1 MGTFAELHDKV
12 IIADPKDNVATA
24 RVEIDA
30 GVVLSRDDGEDIIV
44 RESIPFGHKLALERI
59 ARGEPVFKYGQRI
72 GVAARDITVGELVH
86 VHNLLGERG
95 QGVERRDEGA
105 RGRGDLPLRPRV
117 SVSPLPYASCSRRF
131 LGYKRD
137 DGTVG
142 VRNHVLILPT
152 TVCASHVA
160 KRIAEEVQGT
170 VPLPHEHGCAQKGS
184 DLEQTRRIL
193 VGIARNPNVAAVL
206 VVGLGCETIG
216 APEVKEAVA
225 SSQKPVEML
234 IIQEAGG
241 TGKSIQR
248 GVEITREMFSYASKL
263 DREEMDVE
271 SLVIGTQCGGSD
283 ACSGISGNPASGYAS
298 DLVVEA
304 GGTVILAETTE
315 MIGAEHLLA
324 ERAADRRV
332 AERIV
337 ELVHRVEERAADMGV
352 DIRGANPA
360 PGNIAGG
367 ITTLEEKSLGAIV
380 KAGAST
386 INEVIEY
393 GHRLTRSGLVIM
405 DSPGQDTASI
415 TGELASGAQII
426 TFTTGRG
433 TPVGSPIAP
442 VIKIATN
449 SRMFS
454 RMMDNMDVNAGT
466 IIDAE
471 ETPQEVGQRIFSE
484 ILEVASGKLTRSEIL
499 GHREFS
505 VDRLSPFF

>member
-1 MGTFAELHDKV
+1 MKQ
-12 IIADPKDNVATA
+12 
-24 RVEIDA
+24 
-30 GVVLSRDDGEDIIV
+30 S
-44 RESIPFGHKLALERI
+44 
-59 ARGEPVFKYGQRI
+59 
-72 GVAARDITVGELVH
+72 
-86 VHNLLGERG
+86 
-95 QGVERRDEGA
+95 
-105 RGRGDLPLRPRV
+105 
-117 SVSPLPYASCSRRF
+117 F

-160 KRIAEEVQGT
+160 RRIAEETPGT
-170 VPLPHEHGCAQKGS
+170 VSLPHEHGCAQKGA
-184 DLEQTRRIL
+184 DYEQTKRIL

-206 VVGLGCETIG
+206 VVGLGCETIS
-216 APEVKEAVA
+216 APEVKEEIVN
-225 SSQKPVEML
+225 SQKPVETL

-241 TGKSIQR
+241 TLKSIQKGSEIAR
-248 GVEITREMFSYASKL
+248 GLLDYAGKL
-263 DREEMDVE
+263 EREEVGVE

-283 ACSGISGNPASGYAS
+283 ACSGISGNPSSGHAG
-298 DLVVEA
+298 DLVVKA

-324 ERAADRRV
+324 KRAANEDI
-332 AERIV
+332 AKQII
-337 ELVHRVEERAADMGV
+337 ELVQRVEDRAQALGV
-352 DIRGANPA
+352 DMRGANPA

-380 KAGAST
+380 KAGTST
-386 INEVIEY
+386 VNEVVEH
-393 GHRLTRSGLVIM
+393 GHKPTQKGLVIM

-415 TGELASGAQII
+415 AGELASGAQII

-449 SRMFS
+449 SLMFS
-454 RMMDNMDVNAGT
+454 RMSDNMDINAGT
-466 IIDAE
+466 IIDGD
-471 ETPQEVGQRIFSE
+471 ETPQEVGQRIFDE
-484 ILEVASGKLTRSEIL
+484 ILEIASGKLTKSEIL

-505 VDRLSPFF
+505 IDRLSPFF

>member
-1 MGTFAELHDKV
+1 MKQ
-12 IIADPKDNVATA
+12 
-24 RVEIDA
+24 
-30 GVVLSRDDGEDIIV
+30 S
-44 RESIPFGHKLALERI
+44 
-59 ARGEPVFKYGQRI
+59 
-72 GVAARDITVGELVH
+72 
-86 VHNLLGERG
+86 
-95 QGVERRDEGA
+95 
-105 RGRGDLPLRPRV
+105 
-117 SVSPLPYASCSRRF
+117 F

-160 KRIAEEVQGT
+160 RRIAAETPGT
-170 VPLPHEHGCAQKGS
+170 VSLPHEHGCAQKGA
-184 DLEQTRRIL
+184 DYEQTKRVL

-206 VVGLGCETIG
+206 VVGLGCETIS
-216 APEVKEAVA
+216 APEVKEEII
-225 SSQKPVEML
+225 SSQKPVETL

-241 TGKSIQR
+241 TMKSIQK
-248 GVEITREMFSYASKL
+248 GSEIARDLLDYAAKL
-263 DREEMDVE
+263 EREEVGVE
-271 SLVIGTQCGGSD
+271 SLLIGTQCGGSD
-283 ACSGISGNPASGYAS
+283 ACSGISGNPSSGHAG

-324 ERAADRRV
+324 ERAVNEGV
-332 AERIV
+332 AQQIIA
-337 ELVHRVEERAADMGV
+337 LVQRVEDRAQALGV
-352 DIRGANPA
+352 DMRGANPA

-380 KAGAST
+380 KAGMST
-386 INEVIEY
+386 VNEVVEHA
-393 GHRLTRSGLVIM
+393 HRPSKRGLVIM

-415 TGELASGAQII
+415 AGELASGAQII

-449 SRMFS
+449 SLMFS
-454 RMMDNMDVNAGT
+454 RMEDNMDVNAGT
-466 IIDAE
+466 IIDGD
-471 ETPQEVGQRIFSE
+471 ETPQEVGQRIFDE
-484 ILEVASGKLTRSEIL
+484 ILEVASGKLTKSEIL

-505 VDRLSPFF
+505 IDRLSPFF